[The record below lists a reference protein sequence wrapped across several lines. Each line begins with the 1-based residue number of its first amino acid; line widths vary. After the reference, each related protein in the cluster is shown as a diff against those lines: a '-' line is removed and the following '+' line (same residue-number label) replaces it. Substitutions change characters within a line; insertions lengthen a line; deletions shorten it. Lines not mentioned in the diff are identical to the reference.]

1 MIPTITPTEAREEIA
16 EKVHN
21 IMDLLRTYPDEFIN
35 YHCEK
40 ILDRLDLLA
49 KVNMEDI

>member
-1 MIPTITPTEAREEIA
+1 MITSEAREEIA

-21 IMDLLRTYPDEFIN
+21 IMDILREHPDEFID

-40 ILDRLDLLA
+40 ILDRIDLLA
-49 KVNMEDI
+49 KVNMEDY

>member
-1 MIPTITPTEAREEIA
+1 MNPAEARAEIV

-21 IMDLLRTYPDEFIN
+21 IMDLLREYPDEFIN

-40 ILDRLDLLA
+40 ILDRIDLLA
-49 KVNMEDI
+49 KVRMED

>member
-1 MIPTITPTEAREEIA
+1 MNPTEAREEIA

-21 IMDLLRTYPDEFIN
+21 IMDILRAYPDDFID

-40 ILDRLDLLA
+40 ILDRLDILA
-49 KVNMEDI
+49 KVRMED

>member
-1 MIPTITPTEAREEIA
+1 MKPAEARAEIT

-21 IMDLLRTYPDEFIN
+21 IMDILREYPDECID

-40 ILDRLDLLA
+40 ILNRVDVLA
-49 KVNMEDI
+49 AANMEDYD